1 MKSSINCLAAV
12 VAIAVSE
19 SKKAVS
25 ATAVAIVGIGLLSAP
40 VEQVQ
45 AQSSLP
51 VVSEVILSDFD
62 FTSSGWFTVEIDVK
76 IPSTWV
82 NGAKYCWSG
91 LYNRTSLGGVRW
103 VDSERFS
110 FYDAWIAGFLTFD
123 YEHYLEFYHSAY
135 SLYEIYACKMVPHDP
150 RAGDESHRSS
160 PEWVEVCIFPV
171 YTAFGS
177 VFFPAAFVYDSNGNY
192 YSVPVTID

>member
-19 SKKAVS
+19 SKKAIS

-51 VVSEVILSDFD
+51 VVSEVVLSNFD
-62 FTSSGWFTVEIDVK
+62 FSSSNWFTVEIDVK
-76 IPSTWV
+76 IPSSWV

-103 VDSERFS
+103 VDSESYSYRN
-110 FYDAWIAGFLTFD
+110 ALINGFLTFSSG
-123 YEHYLEFYHSAY
+123 HYREFYHLAY

-150 RAGDESHRSS
+150 RAGDEL
-160 PEWVEVCIFPV
+160 P
-171 YTAFGS
+171 
-177 VFFPAAFVYDSNGNY
+177 
-192 YSVPVTID
+192 

>member
-12 VAIAVSE
+12 VAFVVSE

-51 VVSEVILSDFD
+51 IVSEVILSDFD

-76 IPSTWV
+76 IPST
-82 NGAKYCWSG
+82 
-91 LYNRTSLGGVRW
+91 
-103 VDSERFS
+103 
-110 FYDAWIAGFLTFD
+110 
-123 YEHYLEFYHSAY
+123 
-135 SLYEIYACKMVPHDP
+135 
-150 RAGDESHRSS
+150 
-160 PEWVEVCIFPV
+160 
-171 YTAFGS
+171 
-177 VFFPAAFVYDSNGNY
+177 
-192 YSVPVTID
+192 